1 MKNNGLHQWEVK
13 NHTCSSYSVYI
24 YIYIFQ
30 FPNIVYIYLKD
41 LLDLLQIYLE
51 YLSMMTPGPAYFL
64 SQSLQYAAPTGIY
77 KPCK

>member
-1 MKNNGLHQWEVK
+1 MACINGKWKITRVPH
-13 NHTCSSYSVYI
+13 NSVYI